1 MSRFLFTTFGSL
13 GDLHPYVAISRALI
27 ERGHTAVIATS
38 GDYRDQVQGAGVEF
52 ATAGPGLEELGDYRT
67 QVTRIFDVRQ
77 GPEYLFRTMIMPYL
91 RPTYHQLLEAADGA
105 DLLVSHPLAV
115 TLPLVAQR
123 RQVPWVSTVLAP
135 MSFFSCYDPP
145 LLAAAPFLPRLRRT
159 FGLTPLRLF
168 FTIVKRGARSW
179 EEPLREF
186 RAELGLPPTDQL
198 AIFEGQFSPFRT
210 LALFD
215 SLLAQPQPDWPANT
229 RICNTPVF
237 DGVSEEQG
245 MLKELEEFLAAGEPP
260 VVFALG
266 SSVVW
271 IAEDFWEKAVEAVR
285 LLGRRA
291 VLLTGPTTLP
301 SLPETV
307 RAFPYVP
314 YSAIFPR
321 AAAIVHQAGIGT
333 LAQAL
338 RAGRPQLL
346 LPVAF
351 DQPDNAHRAA
361 GLGLGRVVPFC
372 KITAGRLADE
382 LAKLLGNSG
391 YADAARAVSRDLA
404 GTDGAACAADE
415 LIACLHGGEDPRAG
429 RVE

>member
-1 MSRFLFTTFGSL
+1 MSRFLFATFGSL

-38 GDYRDQVQGAGVEF
+38 EDYRNQVRGAGVEF

-67 QVTRIFDVRQ
+67 LVTRMFDVRQ
-77 GPEYLFRTMIMPYL
+77 GPEYLFRSMIMPYL
-91 RPTYHQLLEAADGA
+91 RPTYHQLLQAADGA

-115 TLPLVAQR
+115 TLQLVAQR
-123 RQVPWVSTVLAP
+123 SKVPWVSTVLAP
-135 MSFFSCYDPP
+135 MNFFSCYDPP
-145 LLAAAPFLPRLRRT
+145 LLAAAPFLPRLRTT

-168 FTIVKRGARSW
+168 FTLVKLGVRRW

-186 RAELGLPPTDQL
+186 RAELGLPPTERQVV
-198 AIFEGQFSPFRT
+198 FEGQFSPFRT

-215 SLLAQPQPDWPANT
+215 SILAQPQPDWPANT

-237 DGVSEEQG
+237 DGVPEENG
-245 MLKELEEFLAAGEPP
+245 MLTELAEFLAAGEPP

-271 IAEDFWEKAVEAVR
+271 IAEDFWDKAAEAVR

-291 VLLTGPTTLP
+291 ILITGPAMPT

-314 YSAIFPR
+314 YSVLFPA
-321 AAAIVHQAGIGT
+321 AAAIVHQAGAGT

-338 RAGRPQLL
+338 RAGRPQLF

-351 DQPDNAHRAA
+351 DQPDNARRAA
-361 GLGLGRVVPFC
+361 GLGLGRIVPFR
-372 KITAGRLADE
+372 KITPRRLAEE
-382 LAKLLGNSG
+382 LAKLLDNPG
-391 YADAARAVSRDLA
+391 YADATRAVSRDLA
-404 GTDGAACAADE
+404 RTDGAARAADE
-415 LIACLHGGEDPRAG
+415 LIACLAG
-429 RVE
+429 

>member
-1 MSRFLFTTFGSL
+1 M
-13 GDLHPYVAISRALI
+13 
-27 ERGHTAVIATS
+27 
-38 GDYRDQVQGAGVEF
+38 
-52 ATAGPGLEELGDYRT
+52 EELGDYRT
-67 QVTRIFDVRQ
+67 LVTRIFDVRQ

-91 RPTYHQLLEAADGA
+91 RPTYQQLEQAADGA
-105 DLLVSHPLAV
+105 DLLVSHPLGV

-123 RQVPWVSTVLAP
+123 RKVPWVSTVLSP

-145 LLAAAPFLPRLRRT
+145 LLAAAPFLPRLRMI

-168 FTIVKRGARSW
+168 FSIVKWGVRSW

-186 RAELGLPPTDQL
+186 RAELGLPPTDKL

-215 SLLAQPQPDWPANT
+215 PLLAQSQPDWPANT

-237 DGVSEEQG
+237 DGVPEEHG
-245 MLKELEEFLAAGEPP
+245 IVKELEEFLAEGEPP
-260 VVFALG
+260 IVFALG

-285 LLGRRA
+285 LIGRRA
-291 VLLTGPTTLP
+291 VLLTGPVTPT

-314 YSAIFPR
+314 YSVLFPR

-338 RAGRPQLL
+338 RAGHPQLL

-351 DQPDNAHRAA
+351 DQPDNARRAA
-361 GLGLGRVVPFC
+361 GLGLGRIVPFR
-372 KITAGRLADE
+372 KITAGRLAEE
-382 LAKLLGNSG
+382 LAKLLGNPG
-391 YADAARAVSRDLA
+391 FADAACAVADDLVR
-404 GTDGAACAADE
+404 TDGAACAADE
-415 LIACLHGGEDPRAG
+415 LIACLHEGEVP
-429 RVE
+429 